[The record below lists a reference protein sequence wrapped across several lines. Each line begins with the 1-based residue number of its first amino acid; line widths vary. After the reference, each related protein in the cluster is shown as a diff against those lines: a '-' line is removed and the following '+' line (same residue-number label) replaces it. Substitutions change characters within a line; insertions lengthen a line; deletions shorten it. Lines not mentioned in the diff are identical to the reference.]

1 MADLRITEYTDPGC
15 PWAWSA
21 EPLRRRIQWRYG
33 EHLSWEL
40 RMVGLSASSEE
51 YLDKGFTPE
60 RMAAGLAEIA
70 RAHHMPM
77 ATHVRPRMAA
87 TLPACRA
94 IVAARE
100 RAGDDAARRL
110 LRQLRLR
117 HFAGELLDEQATI
130 DGAATDA
137 GLDPGALSRWCGEDE
152 IEEAL
157 RADMAAA
164 REPAPAAEV
173 LHERLASWE
182 GGLRYTCPSYELERL
197 GDGRHAAIPGFQPGR
212 VYDVALANLLFDVT
226 PRPEPGDVAEV
237 LEWAGE
243 PLATAEVAAV
253 CCLPLGEAR
262 EALGRV
268 ATETHLGFDGL
279 WTSDEPVRFHRPS
292 IAGSSERASETTTS
306 ASESSSGR

>member
-21 EPLRRRIQWRYG
+21 EPVRRRIQWRYG
-33 EHLSWEL
+33 DHVEWEL
-40 RMVGLSASSEE
+40 RMVGLSSSPEE
-51 YLDKGFTPE
+51 YLEKGFTPE
-60 RMAAGLAEIA
+60 RMAAGLAEIG

-94 IVAARE
+94 VVAARE
-100 RAGDDAARRL
+100 HAGQDAARRL
-110 LRQLRLR
+110 LRALRLR
-117 HFAGELLDEQATI
+117 HFAGELLDDAETI
-130 DGAATDA
+130 AASAADA
-137 GLDPGALSRWCGEDE
+137 GLDRQALQGWCGEE
-152 IEEAL
+152 AVEEAL

-173 LHERLASWE
+173 LRERLAPWE

-197 GDGRHAAIPGFQPGR
+197 GDGRHAAIPGFQPSR
-212 VYDVALANLLFDVT
+212 VYDVALANLLPEVT
-226 PRPEPGDVAEV
+226 PRPAPDDVAEV
-237 LEWAGE
+237 LDWAGE

-253 CCLPLGEAR
+253 CCLSLAEAR

-268 ATETHLGFDGL
+268 ATETHLGFEGL
-279 WTSDEPVRFHRPS
+279 WTAGRPARFQRPS
-292 IAGSSERASETTTS
+292 MAASSERASGTTTS
-306 ASESSSGR
+306 ASESASAE